1 MSRSPIFR
9 PLSALGRSPP
19 IRFRSEAVRIWCG
32 LGPLASVLR
41 RASSVLFGLLS
52 YCSRSLP
59 FLLLYSARF
68 FSLVMLRRART
79 SSYHRHAL
87 VVVYK
92 DPLVAPWEATVLR
105 PLVSR
110 RVLFLPSCTC
120 IDVYLSPAFSY
131 VGSPELDVVFA
142 CHAPAGTLPSRPPP
156 LTSRGVVTLGRKTVY
171 GTGAFVPHS
180 TLHPPLPSSVLRR
193 SFRPARDASDPPTPA
208 HASGGFLCSCRS
220 PRALSRSRVH
230 TPLLCVRL
238 YAGSL

>member
-1 MSRSPIFR
+1 MNPSRLNPSRISPSQVQPHDSGHMDVSRVVLLGAKHLKKGVMSRSPIFR

-52 YCSRSLP
+52 YCSLSLP

-68 FSLVMLRRART
+68 LSLVMLRRART

-110 RVLFLPSCTC
+110 RVPFL
-120 IDVYLSPAFSY
+120 
-131 VGSPELDVVFA
+131 
-142 CHAPAGTLPSRPPP
+142 
-156 LTSRGVVTLGRKTVY
+156 
-171 GTGAFVPHS
+171 
-180 TLHPPLPSSVLRR
+180 SSHV
-193 SFRPARDASDPPTPA
+193 
-208 HASGGFLCSCRS
+208 CE
-220 PRALSRSRVH
+220 
-230 TPLLCVRL
+230 
-238 YAGSL
+238 